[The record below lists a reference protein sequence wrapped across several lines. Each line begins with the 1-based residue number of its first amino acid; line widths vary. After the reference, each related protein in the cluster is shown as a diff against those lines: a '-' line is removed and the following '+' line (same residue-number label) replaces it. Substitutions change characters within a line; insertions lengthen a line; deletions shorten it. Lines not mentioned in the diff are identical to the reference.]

1 MSGILGSQD
10 LWIVGSRF
18 MFQPNWYATGGTT
31 SLSHRLIDIGTIDTA
46 SPTINPT
53 KIELRDG
60 ASGVR
65 KIIDTTIT
73 EMNESYEITTKN
85 FSRDNL
91 SVLFFSS
98 APKTVT
104 DEAGAGVGECT
115 IYLPNAAPLGT
126 LFQLRNNSGTTFTN
140 IPAFGVTTITNTT
153 GVVTTTPVV
162 VDAAMGIWKT
172 GAAAT
177 SAGNMVVTYTIPTDV
192 VNDRSSLSPQGGTV
206 SRLQGTGYLYF
217 SRNNYEYQDC
227 REFKCQ
233 ILPASASF
241 SDTDYSSFK
250 LTAKALFAGSDTA
263 YGGIG
268 GSTAPFGRLSKFSGG
283 VI

>member
-31 SLSHRLIDIGTIDTA
+31 SLSHRLIDMGTIDTA

-73 EMNESYEITTKN
+73 EITESYEITTKN

-98 APKTVT
+98 APTTVK
-104 DEAGAGVGECT
+104 DESANAECSV
-115 IYLPNAAPLGT
+115 YLPNAAPAGT
-126 LFQLRNNSGTTFTN
+126 LIQLRNNSNTGNTG
-140 IPAFGVTTITNTT
+140 IPAFGVTSISYTATAGNSGFT
-153 GVVTTTPVV
+153 V
-162 VDAAMGIWKT
+162 VDSAMGIWKT
-172 GAAAT
+172 NSATT
-177 SAGNMVVTYTIPTDV
+177 SAASHTITYTPATDV
-192 VNDRSSLSPQGGTV
+192 VNDRNSLSPQSGSV

-250 LTAKALFAGSDTA
+250 LTAKALYAGSETV

-268 GSTAPFGRLSKFSGG
+268 GATAPFGRLSKFSGG
-283 VI
+283 II